1 MSSLTDWKK
10 IIEYKFNT
18 PNNNTS
24 DSTKDVSMTDPYIAY
39 FRHGSQ
45 DSRDIDVLYQFEK
58 MPDNETILNFE
69 RGSGDE
75 DRNIFTVDSTT
86 GIVKECHRG
95 IPDEVNNALLA
106 TYPLHEQKF
115 VLPIRRKLPRAV
127 IARTVVCIRVI
138 LITLRRIESIR
149 EKVIAA
155 LNSNNLRDRGKILDQ
170 IDFSQLANQLDK
182 EDWKLIAFHLGQTF
196 WLMQGTEI
204 YTKKELAV
212 RSLELR
218 KFLYREQ
225 EKYSARDLQILQ
237 QKKRDVVSEFNEL
250 GLSVQKDNLN
260 MFLATEEARHH
271 NFFWAQSTGTII
283 DMRTERT
290 VFFPYT
296 DPALNTLC
304 TWPTVDT
311 HPMLT
316 SLMNCDLNY
325 IGVFEYEGECWFC
338 SPNQKLIKKGTLE
351 KKWELSKYW
360 YVHAH
365 KTALPKNSKKIV
377 FGELLAVIDRV
388 ALAFVDDKIFKEQ
401 LERVN

>member
-1 MSSLTDWKK
+1 
-10 IIEYKFNT
+10 
-18 PNNNTS
+18 
-24 DSTKDVSMTDPYIAY
+24 
-39 FRHGSQ
+39 
-45 DSRDIDVLYQFEK
+45 
-58 MPDNETILNFE
+58 
-69 RGSGDE
+69 
-75 DRNIFTVDSTT
+75 
-86 GIVKECHRG
+86 
-95 IPDEVNNALLA
+95 
-106 TYPLHEQKF
+106 
-115 VLPIRRKLPRAV
+115 
-127 IARTVVCIRVI
+127 
-138 LITLRRIESIR
+138 
-149 EKVIAA
+149 
-155 LNSNNLRDRGKILDQ
+155 LRDRGKILDQ

-260 MFLATEEARHH
+260 MFLATEEGKQGANQSRNFTHQKFNLVFSARHH

-325 IGVFEYEGECWFC
+325 IG
-338 SPNQKLIKKGTLE
+338 K
-351 KKWELSKYW
+351 SK
-360 YVHAH
+360 
-365 KTALPKNSKKIV
+365 
-377 FGELLAVIDRV
+377 
-388 ALAFVDDKIFKEQ
+388 
-401 LERVN
+401 